1 MSFTFRFSHLTIV
14 GIMRVFTIISGS
26 IFNFRSRKWNI
37 EILLITWVFRDLFFY
52 FLLRILLL
60 FILIKHALAHILI
73 SIPIEK
79 WLVLWRDM
87 FIRFDRIVRT
97 SDLIN
102 VRISNIIFYIAR
114 NNLFLLLRRSLIRPY
129 FRKLFEAP
137 FLLYL

>member
-52 FLLRILLL
+52 LLLRLLLL

>member
-52 FLLRILLL
+52 LLLRILLL